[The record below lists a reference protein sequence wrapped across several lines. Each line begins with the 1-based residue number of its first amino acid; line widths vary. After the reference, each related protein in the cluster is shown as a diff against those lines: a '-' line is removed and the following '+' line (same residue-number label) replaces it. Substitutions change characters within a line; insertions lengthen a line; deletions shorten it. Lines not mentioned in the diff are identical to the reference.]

1 MGNLTSLVIFA
12 AVLLYL
18 AVVYNGLITLRNNLR
33 RNWSNIDVILK
44 QRHDEIPK
52 LVEVCKQYMQFE
64 QNTLRS
70 VMLARAGID
79 DAREHSNV
87 RALGAAEGAL
97 RNGLGGIAAT
107 IERYPE
113 LKANDSIMQLMG
125 RITALEN
132 VISDRREFYNESVN
146 NYNTRCEQVPDVVM
160 ARLFA
165 FQPAEQL
172 EFSEA
177 ETADVDV
184 RALFRA

>member
-1 MGNLTSLVIFA
+1 MNHTTALLTA
-12 AVLLYL
+12 AVLLYFI
-18 AVVYNGLITLRNNLR
+18 VVYNGLVTLRNNLK

-44 QRHDEIPK
+44 QRHDELPK
-52 LVEVCKQYMQFE
+52 LVEVCRQHMQFE
-64 QNTLRS
+64 QETLRG

-79 DAREHSNV
+79 SARQQNNV
-87 RALGAAEGAL
+87 KAVGLAEGAL
-97 RNGLGGIAAT
+97 RSGLGGIAAT
-107 IERYPE
+107 VERYPD
-113 LKANDSIMQLMG
+113 LKANDSIMQLLA

-132 VISDRREFYNESVN
+132 IISDRREFYNESVN
-146 NYNTRCEQVPDVVM
+146 NYNTRGEQFPDVMV

-165 FQPAEQL
+165 FRPADLL